1 VSIDLSELAARVL
14 RPDDDARA
22 AARARLAQITAPEA
36 FGRFGELIEWIA
48 GVQGQCPTHPLR
60 LVRLIAII
68 TPARSGNPAL
78 SPLLEFSAVTPRL
91 VEVSTDDAEHA
102 FATGMAAADEE
113 VDGGVD
119 LFIAAGLDTAST
131 VPSAAAVAV
140 LIGADVASV
149 VGWGTGIDDRE
160 WMRRCAAVRDTARL
174 ARRTI
179 AEGGD
184 LLHLLSTLGSADLAA
199 TAGLLTQAAIR
210 RTPVLLDGLVTTAAA
225 LLAHRLSP
233 RTARWLLP
241 ADASPDPAHAAALD
255 KLRLRPVVDN
265 AISLEDGTAALLALP
280 QLQAAATLLATER

>member
-1 VSIDLSELAARVL
+1 VSIDLAELAARVR

-22 AARARLAQITAPEA
+22 AARARLAQTAAPEA

-48 GVQGQCPTHPLR
+48 GVQGQCPTHSLS
-60 LVRLIAII
+60 LVRLIAMT
-68 TPARSGNPAL
+68 TPAQSGNPGL
-78 SPLLEFSAVTPRL
+78 SPLLEFSPVTPRL

-102 FATGMAAADEE
+102 FVTGMAAADEE

-119 LFIAAGLDTAST
+119 LLVAAGLDATST
-131 VPSAAAVAV
+131 VRAAAAVAV
-140 LIGADVASV
+140 LTGADVASV

-160 WMRRCAAVRDTARL
+160 WMRRCTAVRDTARL

-184 LLHLLSTLGSADLAA
+184 VIRLLSTLGSTDLAA

-241 ADASPDPAHAAALD
+241 ADASPDPAHAAALN
-255 KLRLRPVVDN
+255 KLRVRPVVDN
-265 AISLEDGTAALLALP
+265 GISLEDGTAALLAFPL
-280 QLQAAATLLATER
+280 LQAAAALLATER